1 MIFLDYLVQFSIF
14 NKCQGLK
21 VQKYVIFASF
31 ETLRVVESSDLLVE
45 SSILK
50 FDFGR
55 YQKRNR
61 QSDSPLFRE
70 GNFLTEYYFAML
82 SASRA
87 AQHRR

>member
-1 MIFLDYLVQFSIF
+1 MYDIFP
-14 NKCQGLK
+14 
-21 VQKYVIFASF
+21 SF
-31 ETLRVVESSDLLVE
+31 ETLSVVESSDLLVE